1 MKKLLTILTIIL
13 ISTSCKKDVLFL
25 EANKTA
31 DYLAKDTFSHN
42 PTTPKVGF
50 IIDSFWFNTNF
61 KGYIIQ
67 THNWYGYG
75 DFNKDGFN
83 DLVVLF
89 ASNSNQDYLYQKDLN
104 SRTVVGVFINHK
116 TYFELDTNLVYSY
129 LGGWHG
135 VNVADINGDGYL
147 DIYQMTGYWE
157 TKFAPKPS
165 YYNNNGW
172 GGMDSY
178 VFMNNNNKGFTRY
191 TIPVNDCA
199 GSNTTIINGNKIYT
213 SACMVNYEYNGN
225 GFIINNMVLNK
236 TFNNVSYDLRVITP
250 KFKKGNDTYYLASN
264 NFSDEYF
271 ILKTNGNILNPIVKY
286 KVPYTQSGFTE
297 GTNGERN
304 EMYIIDL
311 DKDGKDE
318 YIIPS
323 QIFNTD
329 TSPNTPYLMIV
340 DSYGNDVTTKFL
352 DAGLEKPLTF
362 NQFNAGIQN
371 VTGFIYHTIKD
382 IDGDGVPEIF
392 PASGLGYR
400 KDNDTYYYKFVNGK
414 YTLKFYHS
422 GWFGDVNTNSNR
434 KQYRPFVD
442 EKNGVNAFMVVESSL
457 FDSFIKTF

>member
-1 MKKLLTILTIIL
+1 MKKLLTIITTIIIL
-13 ISTSCKKDVLFL
+13 TGCKKDIILPQPLPPVQT
-25 EANKTA
+25 KIDSTI
-31 DYLAKDTFSHN
+31 SQN
-42 PTTPKVGF
+42 PTQQKVGF
-50 IIDSFWFNTNF
+50 IIDTNWFNTNY
-61 KGYIIQ
+61 KGYTIQ
-67 THNWYGYG
+67 SHNWYGHG
-75 DFNKDGFN
+75 DFNNDGL
-83 DLVVLF
+83 DDIVVLF
-89 ASNSNQDYLYQKDLN
+89 ASNATQYYFYQKDLN
-104 SRTVVGVFINHK
+104 SRTVVGVFLNHK

-135 VNVADINGDGYL
+135 VNVSDINSDGYL
-147 DIYQMTGYWE
+147 DIHQMTGYWE
-157 TKFAPKPS
+157 TPAPKPS

-178 VFMNNNNKGFTRY
+178 VFINNKNKGFTKY

-199 GSNTTIINGNKIYT
+199 GSSTTIINGNKIYT
-213 SACMVNYEYNGN
+213 SACMVNYEFTGN
-225 GFIINNMVLNK
+225 GFTTNNMVLNK
-236 TFNNVSYDLRVITP
+236 TFNGVSYDLRVITP
-250 KFKKGNDTYYLASN
+250 KFKKGSDVYYIASN

-271 ILKTNGNILNPIVKY
+271 ILKTNGNTLSPIVKY
-286 KVPYTQSGFTE
+286 KVPYNQSGFTD

-352 DAGLEKPLTF
+352 DAGLEKPLAF

-382 IDGDGVPEIF
+382 IDGDGIPEIF

-400 KDNDTYYYKFVNGK
+400 KDNDTYYYKFINGK

-434 KQYRPFVD
+434 RQYRVFVD
-442 EKNGVNAFMVVESSL
+442 EKNGVNAFMVIENSL
-457 FDSFIKTF
+457 YDSFIKTF